1 MMSLGSTDPATVAAG
16 SSYISWIAWSFIPA
30 SLVIPFESGL
40 RTVERAKIPMMYGA
54 LEVGLN
60 IALNYCLILGN
71 FGFPEMGVEGAAI
84 GSLIARTVRGISL
97 VTHVYLREPEVALHL
112 ADFQHALSGRRFA
125 RFMRVAGPMLVNG
138 LLWSAGFSTAYFIYG
153 RLGVSE
159 VALMTVTWGVLRFA
173 VSLFAALGIASGIAV
188 GHELGAHRPERAW
201 ITAWMGVAVG
211 GAGALLIGLGLLI
224 FRVPLLGQFPAL
236 SGHAWEMSQAVFW
249 LVPFDLAFRAINVT
263 LIMGALRAG
272 GDVTFILVLDAV
284 CAWGIGLPLA
294 YLAAFH
300 FHWGLPVVYA
310 FALLEEASKTVLV
323 LRRVFAKGWL
333 KNLVDD
339 PASERSIGPRPKPI
353 AAE

>member
-1 MMSLGSTDPATVAAG
+1 
-16 SSYISWIAWSFIPA
+16 
-30 SLVIPFESGL
+30 
-40 RTVERAKIPMMYGA
+40 
-54 LEVGLN
+54 
-60 IALNYCLILGN
+60 
-71 FGFPEMGVEGAAI
+71 
-84 GSLIARTVRGISL
+84 
-97 VTHVYLREPEVALHL
+97 
-112 ADFQHALSGRRFA
+112 
-125 RFMRVAGPMLVNG
+125 
-138 LLWSAGFSTAYFIYG
+138 
-153 RLGVSE
+153 
-159 VALMTVTWGVLRFA
+159 
-173 VSLFAALGIASGIAV
+173 
-188 GHELGAHRPERAW
+188 
-201 ITAWMGVAVG
+201 MGVAVG
-211 GAGALLIGLGLLI
+211 GACALLIGLGLLI

-294 YLAAFH
+294 YLAAFY

-339 PASERSIGPRPKPI
+339 PANERSVGPRPKPI